1 MMPGQNRAFPPELLR
16 DFTAPNARLNEVER
30 LMSLRIA
37 VALAVTIGAGTL
49 MSGAAEARPDMVS
62 FMGDYS
68 PGTIVVKTNE
78 RRLYL
83 VVDPGHAMRYPVGVG
98 KSGKQWAGTT
108 KIDGKYQNP
117 AWSPPAEV
125 KRDVPSL
132 PDVIPGGSPHNPMGV
147 AAMTLAGGEYAIHGT
162 NRPGS
167 VGGFVSYGCIRM
179 LNPDI
184 SDLYQ
189 RVSVGTT
196 VVVTR

>member
-1 MMPGQNRAFPPELLR
+1 
-16 DFTAPNARLNEVER
+16 
-30 LMSLRIA
+30 MSKRIA
-37 VALAVTIGAGTL
+37 VALAATIGAGAFMTGTL
-49 MSGAAEARPDMVS
+49 VTSPAQAAPEMVS
-62 FMGDYS
+62 IHNEYS

-83 VVDPGHAMRYPVGVG
+83 ILDADHAMRYPVGVG

-108 KIDGKYQNP
+108 RIDGKYRNP

-125 KRDVPSL
+125 KHDIPSM
-132 PDVIPGGSPHNPMGV
+132 PSVIPGGAPNNPMGV

-162 NRPGS
+162 NRPNS

-179 LNPDI
+179 LNTDI

-196 VVVTR
+196 VVVTAR

>member
-1 MMPGQNRAFPPELLR
+1 
-16 DFTAPNARLNEVER
+16 
-30 LMSLRIA
+30 MSLRIA
-37 VALAVTIGAGTL
+37 VALAVTLGAGMLGTT
-49 MSGAAEARPDMVS
+49 GAQANPEVVGARDN
-62 FMGDYS
+62 YS
-68 PGTIVVKTNE
+68 PGTIVVHTNE

-83 VVDPGHAMRYPVGVG
+83 ILDSGRAVRYPVGVG

-108 KIDGKYQNP
+108 RIDGKYRNP

-125 KRDVPSL
+125 KHDKPSM

-162 NRPGS
+162 NMPGS

-179 LNPDI
+179 LNDDI
-184 SDLYQ
+184 TDLYQ

-196 VVVTR
+196 VVVAR

>member
-1 MMPGQNRAFPPELLR
+1 
-16 DFTAPNARLNEVER
+16 
-30 LMSLRIA
+30 MSLRIA
-37 VALAVTIGAGTL
+37 VALAATLAAGTL
-49 MSGAAEARPDMVS
+49 ISTQAEARPDMVG
-62 FMGDYS
+62 FRGDYA

-83 VVDPGHAMRYPVGVG
+83 VVDPDHAVRYPVGVG

-108 KIDGKYQNP
+108 KIDGKYRNP

-125 KRDVPSL
+125 KHDVPSL

-162 NRPGS
+162 NVPNS